1 MNAVAR
7 AADNLAKAYITESI
21 PRSLEAEVIAQ
32 KARDSRPTGRDLRM
46 YEAFKPVPDPAS
58 LLGRVLSKRLN
69 FDNTSLPD
77 VRTGFTLTA
86 NKLDDQQSD
95 PSLRLFDNKVG
106 QTIGE
111 IFGKEQART
120 RQINGVTRPGA
131 FVTAQRPQDF
141 FATVP
146 DFNVGNIGNG
156 AHFDGA
162 NYKGI
167 EGDIYCLSDNCQV
180 TLNLFYPGDWFFF
193 PDKDNR
199 RSVDRYQPVSD
210 NTYLLNDEGTYK
222 IERTYVHYGH
232 WLEDDGANIMLRNYA
247 NMGETY
253 GQRTNKYGVWTA
265 PAVTGPLSE
274 VSATYQGHAAG
285 NSIREELDAEG
296 YITAVHYGTFEAD
309 VTLEATFAGPDSRLG
324 GIIDNFRSTDTPRA
338 VDPNWQV
345 ELVEQAIAYDDLVN
359 NNFNSE
365 LLITSYAG
373 NAAVG
378 KVGGTVSG
386 DIVGAWESFQYAGEA
401 NIRPKL
407 IYGGF
412 QAFFKN
418 GTVAGSYAT
427 RKVEE

>member
-21 PRSLEAEVIAQ
+21 PKFLEAEVIAQ

-46 YEAFKPVPDPAS
+46 YEAFKPAPDPQSSVGAI
-58 LLGRVLSKRLN
+58 LSKRVNLTDNN
-69 FDNTSLPD
+69 FVD
-77 VRTGFTLTA
+77 VRATFSLA
-86 NKLDDQQSD
+86 ADRLDDQYSD
-95 PSLRLFDNKVG
+95 PTLRLFDNKVG

-131 FVTAQRPQDF
+131 YVTTQRPQDF

-146 DFNVGNIGNG
+146 DFNVGNTGNG

-199 RSVDRYQPVSD
+199 RSVDRFQPVSD
-210 NTYLLNDEGTYK
+210 NTYLLNDDGTYK
-222 IERTYVHYGH
+222 IERTYIHYGH
-232 WLEDDGANIMLRNYA
+232 WLEDDGANIMLGNHV
-247 NMGETY
+247 NMGETF
-253 GQRTNKYGVWTA
+253 GQRNNKFGVWTA

-274 VSATYQGHAAG
+274 ASATYQGHAAG

-296 YITAVHYGTFEAD
+296 YITAVHYGAFEAD

-324 GIIDNFRSTDTPRA
+324 GVIDNFRSTDTPRA

-359 NNFNSE
+359 SNFNTHF
-365 LLITSYAG
+365 LISSHVG

-386 DIVGAWESFQYAGEA
+386 DIVGVWESSQYAGEA

>member
-1 MNAVAR
+1 
-7 AADNLAKAYITESI
+7 
-21 PRSLEAEVIAQ
+21 
-32 KARDSRPTGRDLRM
+32 M

-69 FDNTSLPD
+69 LNNSDLPD
-77 VRTGFTLTA
+77 VHTGFSLTA

-95 PSLRLFDNKVG
+95 PTLRLFDNKVG
-106 QTIGE
+106 QIIGE
-111 IFGKEQART
+111 IFGKEKAAT
-120 RQINGVTRPGA
+120 RQINGVIRPGA

-146 DFNVGNIGNG
+146 DFSVGNIGNG

-199 RSVDRYQPVSD
+199 RNVDRYQPVSD
-210 NTYLLNDEGTYK
+210 NTYLLNDDGTYK
-222 IERTYVHYGH
+222 IERTYIHYGH
-232 WLEDDGANIMLRNYA
+232 WLEDDGANIMLRNYF
-247 NMGETY
+247 NRGETF
-253 GQRTNKYGVWTA
+253 GQTNNKFGVWTA
-265 PAVTGPLSE
+265 PAAVTGPLSE
-274 VSATYQGHAAG
+274 ASATYQGHAAG

-296 YITAVHYGTFEAD
+296 YITAVHYGAFEAD

-324 GIIDNFRSTDTPRA
+324 GVIDNFRSTDTPRA

-345 ELVEQAIAYDDLVN
+345 ELVEQAIAYDDLVD
-359 NNFNSE
+359 NNFNSHF
-365 LLITSYAG
+365 LISSYEG

-386 DIVGAWESFQYAGEA
+386 DIVGAWESAQYAGEA